1 MPHYYPAWMEV
12 DLSQFQQ
19 NVVAIRS
26 YLGQRRFC
34 LSIKANAYGLG
45 LVPIAQAAERC
56 GVDSLGVSSCQEG
69 VILRKNGIQ
78 IPILV
83 FGALHEPELEDLVL
97 HGLEFTISSLFKA
110 QQVAAYLE
118 KTGQRGT
125 VHLEVDTGMQRTG
138 MQPATFPALYAYVRS
153 RACFVLQGISSHFVN
168 SEDPE
173 SPTLEAQTAIFAK
186 IRASIPLEEQEGLL
200 FHMANSG
207 AVWRGA
213 VSAFGEMVRVGG
225 LCLGLVEVQA
235 AVPAVLRSIGPVA
248 SLKSHVS
255 FVKTLPAGVGVS
267 YGPTYKTSKE
277 TRVITVPIG
286 YGDGYRRGLS
296 NKGQVLLR
304 GKRYPIIGNICMD
317 QMMVEVG
324 EDPAYVGDEVVLL
337 GRQGAQEI
345 SVQEMACLLDTISY
359 EVTCAFTQRV
369 PRVYL
374 S

>member
-1 MPHYYPAWMEV
+1 MEV
-12 DLSQFQQ
+12 DLSQFQK
-19 NVVAIRS
+19 NVAAIRS

-83 FGALHEPELEDLVL
+83 FGALHEPELEDLVA

-138 MQPATFPALYAYVRS
+138 MQPGTFPALYAYVRS
-153 RACFVLQGISSHFVN
+153 HACFVLRGISSHFVN

-173 SPTLEAQTAIFAK
+173 SPTLAVQTAIFAK

-207 AVWRGA
+207 AVWRGVIPA
-213 VSAFGEMVRVGG
+213 LGEMVRVGG
-225 LCLGLVEVQA
+225 LCLGLVEIQA
-235 AVPAVLRSIGPVA
+235 TVPAVLRSIGPVA

-337 GRQGAQEI
+337 GRQGVQEI